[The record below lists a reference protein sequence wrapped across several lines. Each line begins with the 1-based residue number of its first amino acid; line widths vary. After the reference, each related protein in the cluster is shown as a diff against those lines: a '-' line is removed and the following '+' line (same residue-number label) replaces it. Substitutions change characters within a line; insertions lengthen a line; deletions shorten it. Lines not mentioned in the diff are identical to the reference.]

1 MSNVLFPAQSK
12 VFQVN
17 TLSGGSLTTSLVS
30 YWAMEGNSG
39 DFFGTNYGTD
49 TSVSYSTSY
58 GKVAQGASFSSSL
71 ITTGTSGF
79 SATNFSV
86 SMWFRPTSTSGSWGL
101 FDTHPTTAGALRIYE
116 DASTPNQISY
126 NIAGYTGQTIT
137 YPLTNG
143 TWYHFVYTLSG
154 GNVTNLYI
162 NGVSSGAFT
171 NGGSAVISTF
181 TIGTVNGTLY
191 SAGAIDEVGVWSKVL
206 STNEISDLYNGGAGQ
221 TMVGSV
227 VDTVSDA
234 DNTPTIAV
242 PNLGAIS
249 VSDFDTNTDTI
260 VGLIEP
266 PLLVRVSD
274 IATGSDTAVI
284 SLPNLGAL
292 IVNDADIDVDASP
305 TITLGSSLGP
315 V

>member
-1 MSNVLFPAQSK
+1 MKKILTTLAALVTLFAVVPYALALTKQ
-12 VFQVN
+12 FQVN
-17 TLSGGSLTTSLVS
+17 TLSGGTLTTGLVS
-30 YWAMEGNSG
+30 YYNMQGNSN
-39 DFFGTNYGTD
+39 DYYGSNNGND

-71 ITTGTSGF
+71 ITTGISGF

-101 FDTHPTTAGALRIYE
+101 FDTHPSAVGALRIYE

-126 NIAGYTGQTIT
+126 NIAGYTGHAIT

-143 TWYHFVYTLSG
+143 TWYHFVFTLSG

-206 STNEISDLYNGGAGQ
+206 STNEISDLYNSGSGQ
-221 TMVGSV
+221 TMCNG
-227 VDTVSDA
+227 T
-234 DNTPTIAV
+234 
-242 PNLGAIS
+242 G
-249 VSDFDTNTDTI
+249 
-260 VGLIEP
+260 G
-266 PLLVRVSD
+266 PLCGKHKIIL
-274 IATGSDTAVI
+274 I
-284 SLPNLGAL
+284 SLNWKPEPIA
-292 IVNDADIDVDASP
+292 
-305 TITLGSSLGP
+305 
-315 V
+315 